1 MSMRDLVRMVGRQRG
16 ACRSQSWRRGIPPCG
31 RKLERSL
38 LRLRGRLHNPSLG
51 ATVWS
56 SQMTSLVGSFLLS
69 DSLDS
74 SGVVGQEENALTGY
88 QFQSRYQSVTEE
100 ARLVRNDVS
109 LEQGIGDGGWEPSC
123 QRPQPRLTSWALH
136 CRVMMR
142 HWNQVVGV
150 SGKIQLFNPAS
161 SCKRLTVNGE
171 KEGAHAG
178 LSNSGQVLIRPIQGL
193 ELQCIMLACSYRFRD
208 W

>member
-1 MSMRDLVRMVGRQRG
+1 
-16 ACRSQSWRRGIPPCG
+16 
-31 RKLERSL
+31 
-38 LRLRGRLHNPSLG
+38 
-51 ATVWS
+51 
-56 SQMTSLVGSFLLS
+56 MTSLVGSFLLS

-74 SGVVGQEENALTGY
+74 SGVVGQEESALTGY

-123 QRPQPRLTSWALH
+123 QRPRPQPRLTSWALH

-142 HWNQVVGV
+142 HWNRVVGV

-171 KEGAHAG
+171 KAGAHAG
-178 LSNSGQVLIRPIQGL
+178 LSNSGSQGRYLLDLSKALSCNASCSLVPIDSEIGDDYQVFDLCQGSYKCPQAHGTLQGL
-193 ELQCIMLACSYRFRD
+193 TYGLARGLSCFMHRNRIRISWYRG
-208 W
+208 